1 MTIVYIIIGLI
12 IGIALGYLL
21 SRQQSYR
28 SQQSLQQKLL
38 NDFTQ
43 QERLIQTQHQQA
55 LDALTQQKA
64 SAEQEKAVA
73 QALLEQLE
81 QHNVQL
87 REEAEQR
94 NKAQKQLL
102 QEELKNMTE
111 LMLREAREELNSAD
125 RQRLEGLLNP
135 LKEKIE
141 SFTKTVND
149 NTRDSA
155 THKVE
160 IKTAFETLV
169 HQFREEQQR
178 AVSALKEQTE
188 RIGADAANL
197 TKALKGDSKM
207 QGDWGEMILE
217 QTLTD
222 YGLVKDEQY
231 ELQPNYKDKQGNN
244 LRPDAVI
251 CFPNGEKVVVDSKV
265 SLTAYAEAMSTD
277 EEELH
282 RQLMK
287 EHVASVKRHVD
298 ELAEKHYD
306 KVVEGSIGYVLMFI
320 PYESGYA
327 AAIKTDGTIM
337 NYAYKKHI
345 IMLSPANLL
354 VTLQLTNQ
362 MWQNYNI
369 NKNSENIVNEANML
383 YDKFVNFAENFV
395 QMGTHLDKFRAA
407 YDNALRQLKDGNG
420 NVIRRFDKMKQL
432 GIQTKKSLP
441 KEFVDDEDDK

>member
-420 NVIRRFDKMKQL
+420 NVIRRLEKMKQL
-432 GIQTKKSLP
+432 GIQPKKSLP

>member
-1 MTIVYIIIGLI
+1 MITFYIILSLIVGL
-12 IGIALGYLL
+12 AFGYLFA
-21 SRQQSYR
+21 RQQGMR
-28 SQQSLQQKLL
+28 TQQRLQQTLTDKFEEEKRMLTTTHEGAVSELLQQKAAA
-38 NDFTQ
+38 
-43 QERLIQTQHQQA
+43 E
-55 LDALTQQKA
+55 KA
-64 SAEQEKAVA
+64 EAVA
-73 QALLEQLE
+73 QSLLEQAQQHE
-81 QHNVQL
+81 QQM
-87 REEAEQR
+87 REEAERQ
-94 NKAQKQLL
+94 ASVQKQLI
-102 QEELKNMTE
+102 QEELKTMTSQ
-111 LMLREAREELNSAD
+111 LLKEARDELNATD
-125 RQRLEGLLNP
+125 RQRLDGILNP

-277 EEELH
+277 NEEQ
-282 RQLMK
+282 RQQLMK

-383 YDKFVNFAENFV
+383 YDKFVNFAKNFV
-395 QMGTHLDKFRAA
+395 QMGIHLDKFRAA

-420 NVIRRFDKMKQL
+420 NVIRRLEKMKQL
-432 GIQTKKSLP
+432 GIQPKKSLP